1 MILIILI
8 PYYKNSEECELTFKK
23 LLKTLVKQISGNIYV
38 FVYEDGQRSEWL
50 HDYDYNIFVSS
61 HYENKGISYARN
73 YLLKSALES
82 NTDYIMF
89 LDSDDMIDC
98 DFISKMYEAAN
109 SGNYDMITSRM
120 IMNNKELIA
129 PKRSNVA
136 GICLRSD
143 FIKALSF
150 NEEYNISE
158 DTMFINEVYKRNP
171 RIGNID
177 SNYYYNYGINP
188 NSLMKR
194 FERSEIGLMKEDKNE

>member
-1 MILIILI
+1 MKLAILI
-8 PYYKNSEECELTFKK
+8 PYYKNSEECELAFKK
-23 LLKTLVKQISGNIYV
+23 LMKTIDKQAGGNITLIIC
-38 FVYEDGQRSEWL
+38 EDGQYSKWINQHNCSCIL
-50 HDYDYNIFVSS
+50 NS
-61 HYENKGISYARN
+61 ENKGVSYSRN
-73 YLLKSALES
+73 ELLDICRL
-82 NTDYIMF
+82 NNIDYIMF

-98 DFISKMYEAAN
+98 DFISKMYEAAS

-120 IMNNKELIA
+120 IMNNKELIT

-136 GICLRSD
+136 GICLRSE
-143 FIKALSF
+143 FIKGLSF

-158 DTMFINEVYKRNP
+158 DTMFIDEVYKRNP

-194 FERSEIGLMKEDKNE
+194 FERSEIGLMKE